1 MKRIVFL
8 GNSVAGVAA
17 IEEIRK
23 FDQASPIT
31 IISENADL
39 PTQRHLFGSWL
50 AKEIKEED
58 VLYRPADYYKANNIT
73 LLFGKN
79 IVRVDFKKN
88 RVIMEDKES
97 IDFDILVITDTLTT
111 KFPDI
116 KGIQKKGVFST
127 RRFNDIKEVNSS
139 LALIETIVVQVS
151 DLMGFLLACALR
163 QRNKEVILV
172 VPSDFLLSSV
182 IDQGPAQVL
191 TKLLDDNAVRIIT
204 GNSIAEILGD
214 GDVKAVRL
222 SSGKVLASQAVIFS
236 QTKADFKL
244 FVNSGLTLDAVPR
257 QLTSA
262 ERNSQ
267 LLRGT
272 SPCFP
277 QNVKKEEARTVLT
290 SSIKLLKESEGSAPN
305 LEQEIVA
312 GALAIRVNE
321 SFKTNLDHVYA
332 VDEAC
337 VFSIDKYLCDFEISA
352 GYLAEQGRVVGRSIL
367 GEVCSYSVIPRFISL
382 NIFDTSVVLLG
393 MTKNQSELR
402 EYKEFDP
409 RQNMYKKILMENDL
423 VVGAIL
429 INVKD
434 EGQKIKRLIEEKV
447 TVTPDEFSEA
457 KFPVNL

>member
-1 MKRIVFL
+1 M
-8 GNSVAGVAA
+8 
-17 IEEIRK
+17 EE
-23 FDQASPIT
+23 
-31 IISENADL
+31 
-39 PTQRHLFGSWL
+39 
-50 AKEIKEED
+50 
-58 VLYRPADYYKANNIT
+58 
-73 LLFGKN
+73 
-79 IVRVDFKKN
+79 
-88 RVIMEDKES
+88 KES

-139 LALIETIVVQVS
+139 LALIETIVVQVN

-163 QRNKEVILV
+163 KRNKEVILI
-172 VPSDFLLSSV
+172 VPSHFLLSLI

-204 GNSIAEILGD
+204 GNSIAEVMGD

-244 FVNSGLTLDAVPR
+244 FVNSGLTLDPAI
-257 QLTSA
+257 L
-262 ERNSQ
+262 
-267 LLRGT
+267 
-272 SPCFP
+272 
-277 QNVKKEEARTVLT
+277 VK
-290 SSIKLLKESEGSAPN
+290 
-305 LEQEIVA
+305 
-312 GALAIRVNE
+312 E

-337 VFSIDKYLCDFEISA
+337 VFPADKYLCDFEISA
-352 GYLAEQGRVVGRSIL
+352 GHLAEQGRVVGRSII

-382 NIFDTSVVLLG
+382 NIFDTVVVLLG
-393 MTKNQSELR
+393 RTKNQSELR

-423 VVGAIL
+423 IVGAIL

-447 TVTPDEFSEA
+447 TVTPGELSEA
-457 KFPVNL
+457 KFSVNI